1 LVLFASLSIIT
12 NYYLPLSGALAV
24 QGSISM
30 FRNIISSV
38 IATTAIFLYDFLIHS
53 EQAID
58 WYKPIFVFCFTLVL
72 SSYFG
77 SNKTKKDV

>member
-1 LVLFASLSIIT
+1 
-12 NYYLPLSGALAV
+12 
-24 QGSISM
+24 M

-38 IATTAIFLYDFLIHS
+38 IATTGVFLYDLLIHS

-77 SNKTKKDV
+77 SNKTKIDV

>member
-1 LVLFASLSIIT
+1 MVLILLRRIH
-12 NYYLPLSGALAV
+12 NKLLAV

-30 FRNIISSV
+30 FRHIIGSI
-38 IATTAIFLYDFLIHS
+38 IATTGVFLYDLLVHN

-58 WYKPIFVFCFTLVL
+58 WYKPVFVFCFTLVL

-77 SNKTKKDV
+77 SNKTKTDE

>member
-1 LVLFASLSIIT
+1 
-12 NYYLPLSGALAV
+12 
-24 QGSISM
+24 M
-30 FRNIISSV
+30 FRNIIDSI
-38 IATTAIFLYDFLIHS
+38 IAATGVFLYDLLVHS

-77 SNKTKKDV
+77 SNKTKAEK